1 MMVTFSLE
9 ALDFLKKIFTIKPTV
24 QVKRSKCRYI
34 LLIKEDWMVVA
45 ILDYINFL
53 LKSP

>member
-9 ALDFLKKIFTIKPTV
+9 ALDFFTIKTTV

-34 LLIKEDWMVVA
+34 LLIKDDWMVVA
-45 ILDYINFL
+45 ILDYIIFF
-53 LKSP
+53 